1 MHKIIFISILVF
13 LSNSSLAQDLTGD
26 VYGRVF
32 DFVTKQP
39 IPFANVIVLGTDY
52 GAATNE
58 DGFQNSQDSLLILI
72 KFVHLLWDIILRPKR
87 TL

>member
-13 LSNSSLAQDLTGD
+13 LSNSLLAQDLTGD

-58 DGFQNSQDSLLILI
+58 DGFFKITGLPVNTYQIRAS
-72 KFVHLLWDIILRPKR
+72 VV
-87 TL
+87 